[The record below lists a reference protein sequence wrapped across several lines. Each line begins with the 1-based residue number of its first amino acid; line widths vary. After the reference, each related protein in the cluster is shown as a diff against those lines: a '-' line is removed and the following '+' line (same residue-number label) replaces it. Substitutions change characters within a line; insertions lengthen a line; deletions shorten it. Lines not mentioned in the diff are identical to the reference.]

1 MLKRNN
7 SSVLSLAGGK
17 MSFGLYQHESKIL
30 PHDSSL
36 KNFSMSLN
44 LEQSSQFLESSNSSK
59 NKKLNFGPTEV
70 GHVNKNITKAIKDLN
85 YDGGQ
90 EQKQMTYYQN
100 LKRGMIKSSFT
111 ESLKKELMQR
121 EDSTHLQVNDS
132 FNLNMHEL
140 VPGDKDEDLQFT
152 LLKINSNKKQNNIG
166 KVYAYGNLTPIQEI
180 ENSDLK

>member
-1 MLKRNN
+1 
-7 SSVLSLAGGK
+7 
-17 MSFGLYQHESKIL
+17 
-30 PHDSSL
+30 
-36 KNFSMSLN
+36 
-44 LEQSSQFLESSNSSK
+44 
-59 NKKLNFGPTEV
+59 
-70 GHVNKNITKAIKDLN
+70 
-85 YDGGQ
+85 
-90 EQKQMTYYQN
+90 
-100 LKRGMIKSSFT
+100 MIKSSFT

-180 ENSDLK
+180 ENSDLKQSYFVKEKDERMTHVRKNLIHKLNGDKENYSDNQGLVKNVTKVEISKGLGLDLNARILL